1 METYRSVW
9 NNFGNYLKEH
19 WKLKDFEKITPEH
32 VEAYFEYKVEYYP
45 SKQYIEKLSSALAK
59 LELALNKL
67 SKTKYTKSYKYDFSI
82 RQLLV
87 SNLKKSKLLVDGY
100 HNRVYKN
107 PYTIIR

>member
-45 SKQYIEKLSSALAK
+45 SKQYIEKLSSALGK
-59 LELALNKL
+59 LEFSLNKL
-67 SKTKYTKSYKYDFSI
+67 SQIKYNKPYKYDFSI
-82 RQLLV
+82 RQLLLN
-87 SNLKKSKLLVDGY
+87 NLKNQNHLQMA
-100 HNRVYKN
+100 
-107 PYTIIR
+107 IIIECIKIHI